1 MQIVKLPF
9 ADTDITIYNQF
20 KTIDPITNKTQV
32 TWLRTV
38 IPNCYWGKN
47 GKQID
52 IGGIKIKSDDFLVQI
67 PEDANYRNRWDWNG
81 ENSLFTADKGDV
93 IVNGRLDIEI
103 PLNGVPR
110 QVLEDYIGRMFTV
123 ETVSNNTGRDV
134 PLGHIAVT
142 GK

>member
-1 MQIVKLPF
+1 MQTVKLPF
-9 ADTDITIYNQF
+9 ADTYITIYNQF
-20 KTIDPITNKTQV
+20 KTIDSTTNKTQV

-38 IPNCYWGKN
+38 IPNCYWGTN

-67 PEDANYRNRWDWNG
+67 PEDTNYRDKWDWNG

-93 IVNGRLDIEI
+93 IVNGRTDIEI

-110 QVLEDYIGRMFTV
+110 VILADYISRMFTV
-123 ETVSNNTGRDV
+123 ETVRNNTGKGV